1 MFSTDDAFMDMTH
14 SQTINIGSDAE
25 FFSDLSLRSCD
36 IFPSSREKNVLFS
49 TSDGAMAVTLG
60 NTVNITSGSL
70 STNKSKSFNS
80 DIRSI
85 SSTVPSLDL
94 GFENFIASVFKPSG
108 GINPDIPRTRTPSEN
123 KQHSLVQIKTQ
134 QDDVDKENQVPVS
147 IVTEGSLNTSR
158 KSDQSSYGTV
168 FCPVK
173 DKSMDI
179 TKAVAGSIQT
189 FPDDDCSSAHTQGM
203 FPQFDHR
210 LSQTAEKTNQQQY
223 SRMKASCRPNGTENL
238 IHKYLHIHFGNAGL
252 ISNVMI
258 EYNLY
263 QICIFKM

>member
-25 FFSDLSLRSCD
+25 LFSDLSLGTCD
-36 IFPSSREKNVLFS
+36 IFPRSREKNLLFA
-49 TSDGAMAVTLG
+49 TSDGSMAITLG
-60 NTVNITSGSL
+60 NTANITSGSL
-70 STNKSKSFNS
+70 STNKSTSLNS

-108 GINPDIPRTRTPSEN
+108 GINPDDPRTGTPSET
-123 KQHSLVQIKTQ
+123 KHRSLVQIKTQ
-134 QDDVDKENQVPVS
+134 QDDVDKENLAPVS
-147 IVTEGSLNTSR
+147 IVMEGSLNTSR

-168 FCPVK
+168 FCPVN

-179 TKAVAGSIQT
+179 PEAVAGSIQT
-189 FPDDDCSSAHTQGM
+189 FPDDDCSAAHTQGM

-210 LSQTAEKTNQQQY
+210 VSQTAVKTNLQQNI
-223 SRMKASCRPNGTENL
+223 RMKASLRPNGIE
-238 IHKYLHIHFGNAGL
+238 IFISKYLHML
-252 ISNVMI
+252 
-258 EYNLY
+258 
-263 QICIFKM
+263 